1 MKRDVSLVISG
12 FGGTRATRV
21 VLRDWIE
28 FMGGRPREI
37 VCFDGGAPA
46 GQQRRLERL
55 AAAGLIDRLELTA
68 PGSWASARERGYIQ
82 ECLAGLAATSE
93 LLLFAKL
100 DTLPLRRGHGD
111 WLERDGALLD
121 DPRIFAVTNSHLLD
135 APRGE
140 RTVAGVRYL
149 EHDFASLNFTLVRR
163 ERFALAIEERMGAFV
178 RSGFRGEFPAV
189 GCAPA
194 DRRALVEWAW
204 RDHVRAHGLVTLARS
219 ESREWMVFHVNKSG
233 RKLLAIR
240 RAMRAGRGVEAFW
253 DRPHG
258 LYRPPLRAWERAG
271 RRVEGVIRGLR
282 ERAGIARDR
291 PTRGRGPSVPR
302 RGPGAGAGAG
312 R

>member
-1 MKRDVSLVISG
+1 MSLVISG
-12 FGGTRATRV
+12 FGATRATPV

-28 FMGGRPREI
+28 FMGSRPREV

-55 AAAGLIDRLELTA
+55 AAAGLIDRLELTT
-68 PGSWASARERGYIQ
+68 PGSWESARERGYIQ
-82 ECLAGLAATSE
+82 ECLAGLAASSE

-121 DPRIFAVTNSHLLD
+121 DPRIFAITNSHLLD
-135 APRGE
+135 APRGA
-140 RTVAGVRYL
+140 RTVGGVRYL

-163 ERFALAIEERMGAFV
+163 ERFARAIEERMGAFV

-189 GCAPA
+189 GCAPEE
-194 DRRALVEWAW
+194 RRALVEWAW

-219 ESREWMVFHVNKSG
+219 ESREWMVFHINKRG

-258 LYRPPLRAWERAG
+258 LYRPPLRAWARAG
-271 RRVEGVIRGLR
+271 RAVEGAVRGLR
-282 ERAGIARDR
+282 RRAGIGRALAS
-291 PTRGRGPSVPR
+291 RGPSPR
-302 RGPGAGAGAG
+302 APRGGSGAGPAAG